1 MADQVPPPPPGW
13 SIKES
18 TKHPGTFY
26 YIHQA
31 TGQTQWER
39 PEPHAPPL
47 QSSSSSNS
55 NSQEVHV
62 LHLLKKHTGSRRPS
76 SWRQDVITRSKEE
89 ARNELGNL
97 RNVIVAGGEPYHVK
111 FRDLASKESDC
122 SSAKKGGDLGQ
133 FGRGAMQK
141 PFEEASFALPVNGLS
156 EIISTDSGE
165 HIILRLA

>member
-1 MADQVPPPPPGW
+1 MPVPPPGW

-18 TKHPGTFY
+18 TRHPGTFY

-39 PEPHAPPL
+39 PEPNSLPL
-47 QSSSSSNS
+47 QSQN

-76 SWRQDVITRSKEE
+76 SWRQDVITRSRDE
-89 ARNELGNL
+89 ARNELVEL
-97 RNVIVAGGEPYHVK
+97 RNLIIEGGEPYHVK
-111 FRDLASKESDC
+111 FRELASKESDC
-122 SSAKKGGDLGQ
+122 SSAKKGGDLGK
-133 FGRGAMQK
+133 FGHGAMQK

-156 EIISTDSGE
+156 DIVSTDSGE
-165 HIILRLA
+165 HILLRLA